1 LNIGKYTTAIQSP
14 TVAPVLAA
22 TNVTYF
28 VPNTAEAIANFT
40 DLASRVSTDELG
52 AIFDYH
58 VIPNSI
64 LHSTELVSG
73 MVVQTVQGSD
83 IYITIQGGQV
93 FVNSARVLQ
102 VDFLV
107 ANGVLHTI
115 DR

>member
-1 LNIGKYTTAIQSP
+1 MLT
-14 TVAPVLAA
+14 A

-28 VPNTAEAIANFT
+28 VPNTAEAVANFT
-40 DLASRVSTDELG
+40 AVANSVSKDELG

-58 VIPNSI
+58 VIPNFIGHSI
-64 LHSTELVSG
+64 ELQNG
-73 MVVQTVQGSD
+73 MVLQTVQGSD
-83 IYITIQGGQV
+83 LYITIQGGQV
-93 FVNSARVLQ
+93 FVNSAKILQ